1 MPLDRVARNL
11 VYGAFK
17 RGKNPSLASPG
28 MRSWKMDLI
37 RALRAAVRDTGSKRR
52 PLEASESGRSRR
64 TTGRNRYG

>member
-17 RGKNPSLASPG
+17 RGKNPNLASPG

-37 RALRAAVRDTGSKRR
+37 RSLRAAVRDAGSKRL
-52 PLEASESGRSRR
+52 PVKASEAGRILPSMQRSRP
-64 TTGRNRYG
+64 G

>member
-11 VYGAFK
+11 VYGVFK

-37 RALRAAVRDTGSKRR
+37 RALRAAVRDAGSKRR
-52 PLEASESGRSRR
+52 PIEASEAGRSRR
-64 TTGRNRYG
+64 TMQRGGSG